1 MDARPD
7 MPAASREGEACR
19 RGQPGEVLW
28 AFLVLGLTSFGG
40 PIAHLGYFRHEFV
53 TRRRWLTEADYADL
67 VALCQFL
74 PGPASSQ
81 VGFALG
87 LRRAGL
93 WGAALAW
100 IAFTLPSAL
109 LLVAFALGASL
120 LEGPVASGLVH
131 GLKVAAVAIVAQA
144 VWGMAKSLCPDRRRA
159 GIALAAIFTLV
170 LVGGHLGQ
178 LAAILMGALAGLMLC
193 HECDAAAPRA
203 AVSQP
208 LSRTLSRRAGGLAL
222 AVFLLLLGGLP
233 LLSFATASPTLD
245 LLDAFYR
252 AGALVFGGG
261 HVVLPLL
268 EAELVQPG
276 WVSPE
281 TFLAGYGAAQAVP
294 GPLFTFA
301 AYLGSVLD
309 IGPGGIIGATLALV
323 AIFVPGLLLLVAVL
337 PFWNRLR
344 RWAAARSAMRG
355 ANAAVVG
362 ILGMALF
369 DPVWTSVILGPEP
382 FALALAGFLLLVRW
396 RLPVWAVVG
405 LLALSGPFIAP

>member
-1 MDARPD
+1 M
-7 MPAASREGEACR
+7 
-19 RGQPGEVLW
+19 W
-28 AFLVLGLTSFGG
+28 AFLLLGLTSFGG
-40 PIAHLGYFRHEFV
+40 PVAHLGYFRHEFV
-53 TRRRWLTEADYADL
+53 TRRRWLAEADYADL

-87 LRRAGL
+87 LLRAGP

-109 LLVAFALGASL
+109 ALVAFAWGASL
-120 LEGPVASGLVH
+120 SEGPVASGLVH

-159 GIALAAIFTLV
+159 GIALAAVFTLV

-193 HECDAAAPRA
+193 HASDEVAPRA
-203 AVSQP
+203 VLSLPVSH
-208 LSRTLSRRAGGLAL
+208 RAGGLAL
-222 AVFLLLLGGLP
+222 AAFLALLVGLP
-233 LLSFATASPTLD
+233 LLALASASPTLD

-268 EAELVQPG
+268 EAELVPPG

-294 GPLFTFA
+294 GPLFTLT
-301 AYLGSVLD
+301 AYLGSLLA
-309 IGPGGIIGATLALV
+309 IGPGGLLGAALALV
-323 AIFVPGLLLLVAVL
+323 AIFVPGLLLVVAVM

-344 RWAAARSAMRG
+344 HWDAARSAMRG

-362 ILGMALF
+362 ILGMALY

-396 RLPVWAVVG
+396 RLPAWAVVG
-405 LLALSGPFIAP
+405 LLALAGPFIAP

>member
-1 MDARPD
+1 
-7 MPAASREGEACR
+7 MPAAR
-19 RGQPGEVLW
+19 RDGGTRRPGRPGEVFR
-28 AFLVLGLTSFGG
+28 AFLLLGLTSFGG
-40 PIAHLGYFRHEFV
+40 PVAHLGYFRHEFV

-87 LRRAGL
+87 LLRAGA

-109 LLVAFALGASL
+109 ALVVFAWGASL
-120 LEGPVASGLVH
+120 STGPVVAGLVY

-159 GIALAAIFTLV
+159 GIALGAVVTVV

-178 LAAILMGALAGLMLC
+178 LTAILLGILAGLTLC
-193 HECDAAAPRA
+193 QADEAAAPREVLSLP
-203 AVSQP
+203 VSP
-208 LSRTLSRRAGGLAL
+208 RVGGIAL
-222 AVFLLLLGGLP
+222 AAFLALLGGLP
-233 LLSFATASPTLD
+233 LLALAAASSTLD

-268 EAELVQPG
+268 EAELVPPG

-301 AYLGSVLD
+301 AYLGSLLA
-309 IGPGGIIGATLALV
+309 IGPGGLIGAALALV
-323 AIFVPGLLLLVAVL
+323 AIFVPGLLLVVAAM
-337 PFWNRLR
+337 PCWNRLR
-344 RWAAARSAMRG
+344 HWAAARSAMRG

-362 ILGMALF
+362 ILGMALY
-369 DPVWTSVILGPEP
+369 DPVWTSVILGPES

-396 RLPVWAVVG
+396 RLPAWAVVG
-405 LLALSGPFIAP
+405 LLAVLGMLIAP

>member
-1 MDARPD
+1 
-7 MPAASREGEACR
+7 MPAASHDGGAR
-19 RGQPGEVLW
+19 RPGRPGEVFR

-40 PIAHLGYFRHEFV
+40 PVAHLGYFRHEFV

-87 LRRAGL
+87 LLRAGA

-109 LLVAFALGASL
+109 ALVVFAWGASL
-120 LEGPVASGLVH
+120 STGPVAAGLVY

-144 VWGMAKSLCPDRRRA
+144 VWGMAKSLCPDRRRT
-159 GIALAAIFTLV
+159 GIALAAVVTVV

-178 LAAILMGALAGLMLC
+178 LAAILLGLLGGLTLC
-193 HECDAAAPRA
+193 QDAEAAAPREVLSLP
-203 AVSQP
+203 VSP
-208 LSRTLSRRAGGLAL
+208 RAGGVAL
-222 AVFLLLLGGLP
+222 AVFLALLGGLP
-233 LLSFATASPTLD
+233 LLALAAASSTLD

-268 EAELVQPG
+268 EAELVAPG

-301 AYLGSVLD
+301 AYLGSLLA
-309 IGPGGIIGATLALV
+309 IGPGGLIGAALALV

-344 RWAAARSAMRG
+344 HWATAQSAMRG

-362 ILGMALF
+362 ILGMALY

-396 RLPVWAVVG
+396 RLPAWTVVG
-405 LLALSGPFIAP
+405 LLALAGPLIAP